1 MWTDQEVMKHLIK
14 INNFEIFTEGTKC
27 LKRGPKRD
35 HFFTKVPKR
44 DFCLKEGPNWEHC
57 S

>member
-35 HFFTKVPKR
+35 HFFTKVPKK